1 MIQET
6 HEQQQIYNLFRSCIY
21 IFLILEL
28 IVNMPIG
35 IGSSIMQGF
44 IAILGKLEVFGSV
57 VICKVLE
64 LICVII
70 TCVGTTA
77 RRSLNFDVHKKV
89 TYPCVMGI
97 LLSVLCCFLQPG
109 HWGPVLG
116 YYSVNRILYL
126 MTSVLGIMLVH
137 KGLDSMAQYFN
148 CKLGEDRFNFEN
160 ESFQQCEQ
168 LVNNKYSV
176 NIPMIY
182 YYKGRMHNG
191 WCNISNPF
199 RGTWVVGTPGSGK
212 SFSVIEPF
220 IRQHSAK
227 GFSMVVY
234 DYKFP
239 ALAEMTFY
247 HFNKNKMLGNIPENM
262 EFNIINFTDVE
273 YSNRV
278 NPIQK
283 KYIPDLSAASETAA
297 TLLAALNKGSG
308 QAGGGG
314 SDKFFTNSAEN
325 FLAAIIY
332 FFITFHPVAWKNGKK
347 LHHCIIYDGH
357 KYEIR
362 IVMWNDYIAVDE
374 QGNVVL
380 DFIDKDGRHLSV
392 DEDGMPIS
400 LKDFSYVDREG
411 KLIIIEDEFY
421 ENDCGERAEP
431 DTFTGEYSDMPHVL
445 SFLQH
450 SYDDVF
456 NILMQDETI
465 MSLMAPFKSAYD
477 NNAMDQ
483 LEGMVGTLRV
493 NAARL
498 VSQEAYWV
506 FSGDDFDLK
515 VSDPQHPSYLII
527 ANDPEKEQVIGS
539 LNALVLNRLTTR
551 VNSGQGRNVPVS
563 IIIDELPTL
572 YFHTIDRLIGTA
584 RSNKVSVTMAFQEL
598 PQLEADYGKN
608 GMQKVITTCG
618 NVFSGSARNKET
630 LEWLQNDIFGK
641 VKQTTQSISINDERI
656 STSINEKMDNLVPA
670 AKIADMATGW
680 ICGQT
685 ARDFTPTEASAMHS
699 VNLEETDEFKTTKFF
714 CKTNF
719 DMRHIEEEKKHYIPL
734 PKKYSFGN
742 EHEKEVMLSRNFRRI
757 NEDITQMI
765 SYLLGK
771 EATA

>member
-1 MIQET
+1 MIQESK
-6 HEQQQIYNLFRSCIY
+6 EQQQMYNLFRSFIY
-21 IFLILEL
+21 IFLIIEL
-28 IVNMPIG
+28 VMHMPVHT
-35 IGSSIMQGF
+35 GSSIANSFLQMIGRLGF
-44 IAILGKLEVFGSV
+44 FNSV
-57 VICKVLE
+57 ISCKVIE
-64 LICVII
+64 LVTILI
-70 TCVGTTA
+70 TCAGTTA
-77 RRSLNFDVHKKV
+77 RRSLKFDVRTMV
-89 TYPCVMGI
+89 VYPCVAGI
-97 LLSVLCCFLQPG
+97 TLTILCIFLQQG
-109 HWGPVLG
+109 HWGTVIAG
-116 YYSVNRILYL
+116 YSVNRLLYIVCSITGV
-126 MTSVLGIMLVH
+126 MCIHRS
-137 KGLDSMAQYFN
+137 LDAIAQYFN

-168 LVNNKYSV
+168 LVENKYSV
-176 NIPMIY
+176 NIPMIF
-182 YYKGRMHNG
+182 YYKGRMRKG
-191 WCNISNPF
+191 WCNVVNPF

-212 SFSVIEPF
+212 SFSVVEPF

-227 GFSMVVY
+227 GFSLVVY

-247 HFNKNKMLGNIPENM
+247 HFNKNKMLGNIPKDM
-262 EFNIINFTDVE
+262 AFNIINFTDVE

-278 NPIQK
+278 NPIQR

-297 TLLAALNKGSG
+297 TLLAALNKGAG

-332 FFITFHPVAWKNGKK
+332 FFVTFRPVAWKNGRK
-347 LHHCIIYDGH
+347 LHHMIISDGR
-357 KYEIR
+357 KLEIR
-362 IVMWNDYIAVDE
+362 IRMWDDYVALDKD
-374 QGNVVL
+374 GNVVL
-380 DFIDKDGRHLSV
+380 DFTDKDGNNVST
-392 DEDGMPIS
+392 DADGMPVT
-400 LKDFSYVDREG
+400 LKGFSYVDREG
-411 KLIIIEDEFY
+411 RVVFIEDEFY
-421 ENDCGERAEP
+421 EDDEGRITQP

-445 SFLQH
+445 SFLQL
-450 SYDDVF
+450 SYEDSF
-456 NILMQDETI
+456 NILMQDENI

-515 VSDPQHPSYLII
+515 VSDPKSSSYLII

-539 LNALVLNRLTTR
+539 LNALILNRLTTR
-551 VNSGQGRNVPVS
+551 VNSGQGKNVPVS

-572 YFHTIDRLIGTA
+572 YFHKIDRLIGTA

-618 NVFSGSARNKET
+618 NVFAGSARNKET

-641 VKQTTQSISINDERI
+641 VKQTTQSISINDERV
-656 STSINEKMDNLVPA
+656 STSFNEKMDCLVPA

-685 ARDFTPTEASAMHS
+685 ARDFTPTEAAAMHS

-719 DMRHIEEEKKHYIPL
+719 DMSHIEEEKKHYTPL
-734 PKKYSFGN
+734 PKKYCFEN
-742 EHEKEVMLSRNFRRI
+742 EHEKEVMLARNFRRI
-757 NEDITQMI
+757 NEEVTQLTA
-765 SYLLGK
+765 SLLGK
-771 EATA
+771 ENAQ

>member
-1 MIQET
+1 
-6 HEQQQIYNLFRSCIY
+6 
-21 IFLILEL
+21 
-28 IVNMPIG
+28 
-35 IGSSIMQGF
+35 
-44 IAILGKLEVFGSV
+44 
-57 VICKVLE
+57 
-64 LICVII
+64 
-70 TCVGTTA
+70 
-77 RRSLNFDVHKKV
+77 
-89 TYPCVMGI
+89 
-97 LLSVLCCFLQPG
+97 
-109 HWGPVLG
+109 
-116 YYSVNRILYL
+116 
-126 MTSVLGIMLVH
+126 
-137 KGLDSMAQYFN
+137 
-148 CKLGEDRFNFEN
+148 
-160 ESFQQCEQ
+160 
-168 LVNNKYSV
+168 
-176 NIPMIY
+176 MIY

-332 FFITFHPVAWKNGKK
+332 FFITFHPVAWRNGKK

-374 QGNVVL
+374 KGNVVL
-380 DFIDKDGRHLSV
+380 DFIDREGKHLSV
-392 DEDGMPIS
+392 DEDGMPVT
-400 LKDFSYVDREG
+400 LKDFSYVDRER

-421 ENDCGERAEP
+421 EDDNGQRVEP

-456 NILMQDETI
+456 KILMQDETI

-551 VNSGQGRNVPVS
+551 VNSGQGKNVPVS

-572 YFHTIDRLIGTA
+572 YFHKIDRLIGTA

-685 ARDFTPTEASAMHS
+685 ARDFTPTEASAMQK

-757 NEDITQMI
+757 NEDINNLT
-765 SYLLGK
+765 SELLGK
-771 EATA
+771 GNSSEG

>member
-109 HWGPVLG
+109 HWGPILG

-227 GFSMVVY
+227 GFSMVIY

-239 ALAEMTFY
+239 TLAEMTFY

-332 FFITFHPVAWKNGKK
+332 FFITFHPVAWRNGKK

-392 DEDGMPIS
+392 DEDGMPVT

-421 ENDCGERAEP
+421 EDDYGERVEP

-572 YFHTIDRLIGTA
+572 YFHKIDRLIGTA